1 LCERCSAYVS
11 EVRDEIV
18 DDWPTLP
25 QLARELGVADS
36 TARRWASSFPDLLPT
51 KGHGSARR
59 FHPQARDVLK
69 RVQSLYTAGFN
80 TDQVAELLQRE
91 FPATVD
97 VVTVSETQAHERKD
111 IVGLQSAIVA
121 IFEQQTE
128 IREQMVKMEQY
139 FIQELTETETR
150 LEDELRAV
158 REEHSH
164 LRDFIDD
171 RLEERDR
178 KLMETL
184 RMMHEK
190 AQREVA
196 AAQEQ
201 KKRRW
206 WPFG

>member
-1 LCERCSAYVS
+1 MRERKGVI
-11 EVRDEIV
+11 EILME
-18 DDWPTLP
+18 DWPTLP

-80 TDQVAELLQRE
+80 TDQVSELLQRE
-91 FPATVD
+91 FSATVD

-111 IVGLQSAIVA
+111 IVGLQSAITA

-128 IREQMVKMEQY
+128 ICEQMVKMEQR
-139 FIQELTETETR
+139 FIQEIAEIETH
-150 LEDELRAV
+150 LENELVAV
-158 REEHSH
+158 REENER
-164 LRDFIDD
+164 LRNMLDE
-171 RLEERDR
+171 RLESRD
-178 KLMETL
+178 KVLMETL
-184 RMMHEK
+184 RALQEK
-190 AQREVA
+190 TQQELA
-196 AAQEQ
+196 ASQEQ